1 MRLIKFGEIDPVWL
15 KLGAYLSIMFFIY
28 LSDATLSDFIPG
40 FLEQRL
46 GSSLAMGLVMSTS
59 SIAGILLDLMFAQLF
74 RGTTVKKMV
83 LIAIG
88 GGMLFVTFLLGVTF
102 WPWILLMIL
111 SMAMWGLYYEFFG
124 FASQQYVSEIAAP
137 QRRPSVWGILGVI
150 RSLAYTLGPIVGTF
164 LVIKGERNLLMFVF
178 GILCFAL
185 IMFSVVRLSSKPV
198 VVEIEELSLKK
209 EFEHWIVLWKHVWP
223 LLFMSLMVVILDS
236 AFWTVG
242 TIINDELGKIAAV
255 GGLFVSVYMAPSMF
269 VGFVIN
275 KLQIYEHKKRLA
287 QILMFFGGVALALL
301 PLYHN
306 VYWYLAVVALFSTLT
321 AMSWPLIDATYTD
334 LVVRMGRE
342 RKHMIGLCSS
352 VNSLGYIFGPILAGW
367 LSGIVGNFQTFFYYG
382 IGLAAFSLILL
393 IITPR
398 KLKLPQQ
405 EIQAWK

>member
-1 MRLIKFGEIDPVWL
+1 MRLIKFGEVDPVWL

-40 FLEQRL
+40 FLEERL

-74 RGTTVKKMV
+74 RGTTVKKMI

-88 GGMLFVTFLLGVTF
+88 GGMLFVTLLMSVTY
-102 WPWILLMIL
+102 WPWIFLMIM

-124 FASQQYVSEIAAP
+124 FASQQYVSEIATP
-137 QRRPSVWGILGVI
+137 EKRPSMWGMLEVI
-150 RSLAYTLGPIVGTF
+150 RSLAYTIGPIVGTW
-164 LVIKGERNLLMFVF
+164 LILSGERHLLMFVF

-185 IMFSVVRLSSKPV
+185 AMFSIVRITSKPV
-198 VVEIEELSLKK
+198 VVEMEELSLKK
-209 EFEHWIVLWKHVWP
+209 EFGHWMVLWRHVWP
-223 LLFMSLMVVILDS
+223 LLLMSLMIVIIDS

-242 TIINDELGKIAAV
+242 TIINDELSHVSRI

-275 KLQIYEHKKRLA
+275 RIGIHDHKKRWA
-287 QILMFFGGVALALL
+287 QIFMLFGGIVLAML
-301 PLYHN
+301 PSFN
-306 VYWYLAVVALFSTLT
+306 SVYWYLGVVLLFSTLT

-352 VNSLGYIFGPILAGW
+352 VNSLGYIIGPILAGW
-367 LSGIVGNFQTFFYYG
+367 LSGIVGNFETFAYYG
-382 IGLAAFSLILL
+382 VAIAILSCVL
-393 IITPR
+393 IIVTPR
-398 KLKLPQQ
+398 KLKLPQA
-405 EIQAWK
+405 EIQTW